1 MNITYRTR
9 LLSTSLLV
17 GASMV
22 ATPAFAQQE
31 TQGSPTPPVQEPVTG
46 TNPAQAVDETQSPTT
61 ASQAPATGPGEEIV
75 VTGSRIAR
83 PNLTSNSPIA
93 VVTGEETVQHA
104 DVTLDTFLNTL
115 PQANPAGTTTSNN
128 PGNGG
133 QSNINLRGLGANRNL
148 VLVDGRRPMSSGV
161 DLSVDL
167 NTIPQG
173 LIERIE
179 VITGGAGA
187 AYGADAIAGVVNLI
201 LKDDFQ
207 GLELRGTYSDSF
219 PAFDAREYQ
228 VSGLLGANFD
238 DGKGN
243 VAVSVEYSKRE
254 SLGKLE
260 RNFSQQAS
268 STTGTPPTGR
278 LVVAGQGAAGSATAI
293 AFQNAINSI
302 FATYG
307 VAPCASNGAPCSGSR
322 IGFNQ
327 NGTLFG
333 VGVFNTAEDVQHYL
347 YDPNGL
353 DPAAA
358 NQNFFPD
365 FYSYNFD
372 LTNLLVL
379 PLKRRSVFVRGN
391 YEIDPHAEIFMQ
403 GGYTEYT
410 SQQGLAA
417 TPVGTAVEC
426 LSGTNPLRA
435 HSALVECG
443 QRPGAMVI
451 PVTNPFIPADLAT
464 LLAARQGDDPAV
476 VGSGPTEPFRVAK
489 RFLDTGLRIST
500 FDNKVLQGLVGLRGD
515 ITDRWRYETYYSW
528 GRTTIDAAASGN
540 VNVQNVQNLVEA
552 ADGGVS
558 LCDGGFNPFG
568 IQPLSQDCVDYLNE
582 TGFTKSTFTLRVA
595 QGYVTGD
602 VVDLPA
608 GPLGIVLGAEKRWW
622 DYEFDP
628 GTLFGPIAGFNT
640 ATPSHGTNTFTDFFA
655 EARVPLFKDQPF
667 ARSAELDFTFRRSKS
682 RFVNLIP
689 ADPAEPEN
697 GGSTDNA
704 YGVTG
709 NWEPVDR
716 IRLRGSYQHSVR
728 APNFVELF
736 SGGGSFPQYFDPC
749 SITTNFRQTGGQ
761 AATDLCALRPG
772 TPGVPGTAD
781 IGGLG
786 ANVNSYVQTP
796 GSQAFIGV
804 SGNTNLKPETGDT
817 WTVGAVAQRFGV
829 TASVDYYN
837 IRIKDSI
844 FAPDPN
850 LIIAACYGYH
860 GINPN
865 LDIRSPYC
873 TVPAPS
879 ANNPDRLASIFAR
892 VPTISYISVPAALG
906 GDSIGYFQA
915 INQGKIKT
923 SGVDVQLGYSMPTD
937 FVSPGSKLSANLL
950 LNYLIDYKVEEL
962 PGLTLDYAGTVS
974 YFGEGLGTSFP
985 RWKGYLNLAWN
996 MKPFTL
1002 ESRIR
1007 YINKMRNRSIVQFPG
1022 EDAQFTGTPSVW
1034 YFDFAAEADFRPLT
1048 LRIGL
1053 NNAFNKRP
1061 PEYHPNVQSGTD
1073 PSLFDVIGRR
1083 AYVQATLRY

>member
-1 MNITYRTR
+1 MDTLRPICILWFDTDYIRRGDSDMICTYRNR
-9 LLSTSLLV
+9 LLTSTLLV
-17 GASMV
+17 GASMLS
-22 ATPAFAQQE
+22 TPAFAQQD
-31 TQGSPTPPVQEPVTG
+31 TQGTPTPPVQEPVTG

-61 ASQAPATGPGEEIV
+61 SSQAPATGAGEEIV

-104 DVTLDTFLNTL
+104 DITLDTFLNTL

-133 QSNINLRGLGANRNL
+133 ASNINLRGLGANRNL
-148 VLVDGRRPMSSGV
+148 VLVDGRRPMSSAPN
-161 DLSVDL
+161 LSVDL

-207 GLELRGTYSDSF
+207 GLELRSTYSDSF

-228 VSGLLGANFD
+228 VSGLIGANFD
-238 DGKGN
+238 EGKGN

-254 SLGKLE
+254 SLGKVE
-260 RNFSQQAS
+260 RNFSQQAT
-268 STTGTPPTGR
+268 STTRTPPVGR
-278 LVVAGQGAAGSATAI
+278 LVLGGQSAADRAAI
-293 AFQNAINSI
+293 LAAVQSVFG
-302 FATYG
+302 TYG
-307 VAPCASNGAPCSGSR
+307 VSAANSPTTASN
-322 IGFNQ
+322 IGFNA

-333 VGVFNTAEDVQHYL
+333 VGVFNTPEDVQHYL

-353 DPAAA
+353 DAAAA

-417 TPVGTAVEC
+417 TPVSTAVEC
-426 LSGTNPLRA
+426 LTGTNPLRA
-435 HSALVECG
+435 KSALINCG
-443 QRPGAMVI
+443 SRATALVVPT
-451 PVTNPFIPADLAT
+451 TNPFIPADLRT
-464 LLAARQGDDPAV
+464 ILNARIGDNPAL
-476 VGSGPTEPFRVAK
+476 VGSGATEPFQISK

-528 GRTTIDAAASGN
+528 GRTTINAAASGN
-540 VNVQNVQNLVEA
+540 VNVQNAQALLESPSGGTNLCA
-552 ADGGVS
+552 
-558 LCDGGFNPFG
+558 GGFNPFG
-568 IQPLSQDCVDYLNE
+568 IHSLSQECIDFLNE

-608 GPLGIVLGAEKRWW
+608 GPLGLVLGAEKRWW
-622 DYEFDP
+622 KYTFDP

-640 ATPSHGTNTFTDFFA
+640 ATPSLGTNTFTDFFA

-667 ARSAELDFTFRRSKS
+667 ARSAELDLTFRRSKS
-682 RFVNLIP
+682 DFNDIQNGVNG
-689 ADPAEPEN
+689 EPQ
-697 GGSTDNA
+697 TDNA
-704 YGVTG
+704 YGVTA

-736 SGGGSFPQYFDPC
+736 SGGSSFPQYFDPC
-749 SITTNFRQTGGQ
+749 SINTNFRQTGGA
-761 AATDLCALRPG
+761 AATALCQA
-772 TPGVPGTAD
+772 TGVGNPATF
-781 IGGLG
+781 
-786 ANVNSYVQTP
+786 VQTP
-796 GSQAFIGV
+796 GSQAFIGI
-804 SGNTNLKPETGDT
+804 SGNTDLKPETGDT

-837 IRIKDSI
+837 IRVKDTI
-844 FAPDPN
+844 LAPDPN
-850 LIIAACYGYH
+850 LMIAACYGYH
-860 GINPN
+860 GINPS
-865 LDIRSPYC
+865 LDFQNQYC
-873 TVPAPS
+873 S
-879 ANNPDRLASIFAR
+879 GDFDNNPATPNTTLYHRTPD
-892 VPTISYISVPAALG
+892 VSYISIPASLG
-906 GDSIGYFQA
+906 GDAIGYFQSV
-915 INQGKIKT
+915 NQGTLKT
-923 SGVDVQLGYSMPTD
+923 SGVDVQLGYSLPTD

-950 LNYLIDYKVEEL
+950 VNYLIDWKREEL
-962 PGLTLDYAGTVS
+962 PGLVIDYAGTIS
-974 YFGEGLGTSFP
+974 YFGEGLGTTFP

-996 MKPFTL
+996 MKPFTF

-1007 YINKMRNRSIVQFPG
+1007 YIDAMENRASRQFPG
-1022 EDAQFTGTPSVW
+1022 EEAQFTGTPSVW
-1034 YFDFAAEADFRPLT
+1034 YFDFAAEANFRPLT

-1073 PSLFDVIGRR
+1073 PSIFDVIGRR

>member
-1 MNITYRTR
+1 MICTYRTR
-9 LLSTSLLV
+9 LLTSTLLV
-17 GASMV
+17 SASMLS
-22 ATPAFAQQE
+22 APAFAQQE
-31 TQGSPTPPVQEPVTG
+31 TQGPPTPPVQEPVTG

-104 DVTLDTFLNTL
+104 DITLDTFLNTL

-133 QSNINLRGLGANRNL
+133 ASNINLRGLGANRNL
-148 VLVDGRRPMSSGV
+148 VLVDGRRPMSSATN
-161 DLSVDL
+161 LSVDL

-260 RNFSQQAS
+260 RNFSQQAT

-278 LVVAGQGAAGSATAI
+278 LVLGNLCTGQVGCTANANVVTAI
-293 AFQNAINSI
+293 ANLFNTN
-302 FATYG
+302 YG
-307 VAPCASNGAPCSGSR
+307 IASGAPTSGSR
-322 IGFNQ
+322 IGFNT

-333 VGVFNTAEDVQHYL
+333 VGVFNTPEDVQHYL

-403 GGYTEYT
+403 GGYTEYS
-410 SQQGLAA
+410 SQAGLAA
-417 TPVGTAVEC
+417 TPVGTRVEC
-426 LSGTNPLRA
+426 LTGPTQTRA

-443 QRPGAMVI
+443 SNATALVV
-451 PVTNPFIPADLAT
+451 PVTNPFIPADLMT
-464 LLAARQGDDPAV
+464 ILNARVGGDNPAL
-476 VGSGPTEPFRVAK
+476 VGSGVTEPFQISK

-528 GRTTIDAAASGN
+528 GRTTIDIAASGN
-540 VNVQNVQNLVEA
+540 VNVQNVQDLLESPT
-552 ADGGVS
+552 GGTE

-568 IQPLSQDCVDYLNE
+568 IQPLSADCVDFLNE

-608 GPLGIVLGAEKRWW
+608 GPLGLVLGAEKRWW
-622 DYEFDP
+622 RYDFDP
-628 GTLFGPIAGFNT
+628 GSLFGPIAGFNT
-640 ATPSHGTNTFTDFFA
+640 ATPALGTNNFTDFFA
-655 EARVPLFKDQPF
+655 EARIPLFKDQPF
-667 ARSAELDFTFRRSKS
+667 ARSAELDLTFRRSKS
-682 RFVNLIP
+682 DFNDIF
-689 ADPAEPEN
+689 N
-697 GGSTDNA
+697 GINGTPSTDNA

-728 APNFVELF
+728 APNFAELF
-736 SGGGSFPQYFDPC
+736 AGGSSFPQYFDPC
-749 SITTNFRQTGGQ
+749 SITTNFRQTGGA
-761 AATDLCALRPG
+761 AATNLCAA
-772 TPGVPGTAD
+772 T
-781 IGGLG
+781 GLG
-786 ANVNSYVQTP
+786 AVGATTYVQTP
-796 GSQAFIGV
+796 GSQTFIGIV
-804 SGNTNLKPETGDT
+804 GNPNLKPETGDT
-817 WTVGAVAQRFGV
+817 WTVGAVAQRFGI
-829 TASVDYYN
+829 TASIDYYN
-837 IRIKDSI
+837 IRVKDTI
-844 FAPDPN
+844 LAPDPN
-850 LIIAACYGYH
+850 LIIAACYGYF
-860 GINPN
+860 GINPS
-865 LDIRSPYC
+865 LDPNNDFC
-873 TVPAPS
+873 TAPDG
-879 ANNPDRLASIFAR
+879 PDAGTARDQIFGRTPDIASIS
-892 VPTISYISVPAALG
+892 IPATLG
-906 GDSIGYFQA
+906 GDGNGYFQSV
-915 INQGKIKT
+915 NQGTLKT
-923 SGVDVQLGYSMPTD
+923 SGVDVQLGYSLPTD

-950 LNYLIDYKVEEL
+950 VNYLRSFKREEL
-962 PGLTLDYAGTVS
+962 PGLVIEYAGTVS
-974 YFGEGLGTSFP
+974 YFGEGLGTTFP
-985 RWKGYLNLAWN
+985 RWKGTLNLAWN

-1007 YINKMRNRSIVQFPG
+1007 YIDAMENRASRQFPG
-1022 EDAQFTGTPSVW
+1022 EEAQFTGTPSVW
-1034 YFDFAAEADFRPLT
+1034 YFDFAAEANFRPLT

-1073 PSLFDVIGRR
+1073 PSIFDVIGRR